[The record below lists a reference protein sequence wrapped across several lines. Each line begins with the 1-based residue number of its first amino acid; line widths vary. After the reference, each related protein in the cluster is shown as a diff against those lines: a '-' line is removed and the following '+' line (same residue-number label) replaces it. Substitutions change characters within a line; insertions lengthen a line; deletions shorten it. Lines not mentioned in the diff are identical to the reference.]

1 MYLLHILESFEA
13 ICCILFVLN
22 LFLICSWS
30 PFLEKIQGSTRPAIH
45 SSQENF
51 RVQCECCILF
61 RQVQFYGEEITSF
74 FADYWLL
81 LFWVMA
87 IDIPFNLIFFIW
99 LANSIVSRRKSRTRL
114 FSMQYS
120 LLFSATTLS
129 LLTTTDCFST
139 RWYTYI

>member
-1 MYLLHILESFEA
+1 MHRTILSTMYLLHILESFEA
-13 ICCILFVLN
+13 ICCILFVPN

-51 RVQCECCILF
+51 RVQCEYCILF
-61 RQVQFYGEEITSF
+61 RHVQFYGEETTSF

-87 IDIPFNLIFFIW
+87 IDIPFNLILFIW
-99 LANSIVSRRKSRTRL
+99 LANLVAFRKSWAQGKVLPREK
-114 FSMQYS
+114 FYPEKK
-120 LLFSATTLS
+120 
-129 LLTTTDCFST
+129 ST
-139 RWYTYI
+139 PHTGRI